1 MRKKDFNGCHTCER
15 LSPMLS
21 SLPVTIISIIAVICY
36 GTATLLQRRNLI
48 SGLQDRKMVF
58 VSSILAAIT
67 HLAVVLLATV
77 QASGLDFG
85 FFKVASLISWVIVVV
100 VLMSSWKKPLD
111 NLFLYLFPL
120 AILCLL
126 ASVFIP
132 GTYAPQSDYSLGVAL
147 HILLGILS
155 VSIITIAAFQAL
167 LISFLNKLLKEKKS
181 FSLVS
186 HLPPLETM
194 EALLFEVLWLGLLLL
209 TGVLVTGVLFMDD
222 FFGQH
227 LSHKAILSTISWIV
241 FSVLLWGRHQLGWRG
256 KTANRW
262 ILSGFG
268 FLILAYFGS
277 KFVLEIILNRL

>member
-1 MRKKDFNGCHTCER
+1 
-15 LSPMLS
+15 MLS
-21 SLPVTIISIIAVICY
+21 TSISIIAVISY
-36 GTATLLQRRNLI
+36 ALGFLLQRQNLN
-48 SGLQDRKMVF
+48 SGLPERKKLF
-58 VSSILAAIT
+58 ASSIIAVTAHLVVIVLIT
-67 HLAVVLLATV
+67 L
-77 QASGLDFG
+77 QPDGLDLG
-85 FFKVASLISWVIVVV
+85 FFKVASLISWVIVVA
-100 VLMSSWKKPLD
+100 VLLSSWQKPLD

-126 ASVFIP
+126 ASTFIP
-132 GTYAPQSDYSLGVAL
+132 SSYVPQSGYSPGVAL

-167 LISFLNKLLKEKKS
+167 LLSFLNKLLKQKQS
-181 FSLVS
+181 FALVS

-194 EALLFEVLWLGLLLL
+194 EVLLFEMLWFGLLLL

-227 LSHKAILSTISWIV
+227 LSHKAILSTISWVV
-241 FSVLLWGRHQLGWRG
+241 FSILLWGRHQLGWRG

-262 ILSGFG
+262 ILAGFV

-277 KFVLEIILNRL
+277 KFVLEIILDRV

>member
-1 MRKKDFNGCHTCER
+1 
-15 LSPMLS
+15 MLS
-21 SLPVTIISIIAVICY
+21 SITLTLFSIIAIISY
-36 GTATLLQRRNLI
+36 GVATLFQRQNLI
-48 SGLQDRKMVF
+48 SGIQDRKKVF
-58 VSSILAAIT
+58 AWSIAAVIT
-67 HLAVVLLATV
+67 HFVVLVLVTV
-77 QASGLDFG
+77 QANGFDFG
-85 FFKVASLISWVIVVV
+85 FFKVGSLISWVIVVA
-100 VLMSSWKKPLD
+100 VLLSSLKKPLD

-126 ASVFIP
+126 ASAFIP
-132 GTYAPQSDYSLGVAL
+132 GSSTPQSQYSLGVAL

-155 VSIITIAAFQAL
+155 VSIITIAAFQTL

-181 FSLVS
+181 FSVVS

-209 TGVLVTGVLFMDD
+209 TGVLLTGVLFMDD

-262 ILSGFG
+262 ILTGFG